1 MEDKEL
7 EALRNSVRSIDK
19 ELVCLFE
26 KRLALSRSIAQR
38 KMKAEIPVFDG
49 KREAKNIEELSKL
62 IEDLSVRPDFIRW
75 YQILMDI
82 SKKVQNR
89 FIRGEEK

>member
-75 YQILMDI
+75 YQMLMDI

>member
-75 YQILMDI
+75 YQMLMNI

>member
-62 IEDLSVRPDFIRW
+62 IEDLSARPDFIRW
-75 YQILMDI
+75 YQMLMDI

-89 FIRGEEK
+89 LTRGEEK

>member
-49 KREAKNIEELSKL
+49 KREAKNIEALSKL

-75 YQILMDI
+75 YQMLMDI